1 VIREI
6 GVVGDYKLWYICP
19 GFDIVDG
26 LRLLKTDRDVVR
38 FINEHKNSVG
48 VEFYVEAKDVEIE
61 DSRYESE
68 VEEVLVVDKG
78 KQPADECDDSE
89 ETDPDYIGDEG
100 DVPECELEDED
111 GSVDGVS
118 VDDSDYDEGWDW
130 TNVLP
135 SQTLN
140 PTAVS
145 QSVNPNQS
153 IVGVEV
159 SRNPE
164 VTGVE
169 DFEDE
174 NEDSDVLE
182 SHDSSEENDRS
193 RKRKRNRFKLG
204 SNNEPVVFEVGQIFA
219 NGLLVKDAV
228 KEYGLQNKKNV
239 YLEKNET
246 KRIVVKCSKGCPYY
260 IRFSRVPP
268 QTHYVIST
276 LKPDHSCH
284 PTGKIRVL
292 TTKLLAKKLV
302 PILKHTPSM
311 TLKGLKEECKSRWNV
326 VMSSYQVYRAKISA
340 LETIHGASDEQYG
353 HLRNYAEE
361 FLRSNPGSSVKIQ
374 CKPGLGGMFFQRM
387 YVCFNAC
394 KMAFVSSCRPLIGL
408 DGCFLKGRYGG
419 HLLSA
424 IGKDANNQMIPIAFA
439 VVEAETKD
447 SWDWFMDLLLSDLN
461 GIEFKRWSFI
471 SDQQK
476 VIFNSIN
483 FIFHI

>member
-1 VIREI
+1 M
-6 GVVGDYKLWYICP
+6 
-19 GFDIVDG
+19 
-26 LRLLKTDRDVVR
+26 
-38 FINEHKNSVG
+38 SVM
-48 VEFYVEAKDVEIE
+48 
-61 DSRYESE
+61 
-68 VEEVLVVDKG
+68 
-78 KQPADECDDSE
+78 
-89 ETDPDYIGDEG
+89 TDPDYIGDEG

-204 SNNEPVVFEVGQIFA
+204 SNNEHVVFEVGQIFA

-246 KRIVVKCSKGCPYY
+246 KRIVV
-260 IRFSRVPP
+260 RFL
-268 QTHYVIST
+268 
-276 LKPDHSCH
+276 LKL
-284 PTGKIRVL
+284 IML
-292 TTKLLAKKLV
+292 FLL
-302 PILKHTPSM
+302 
-311 TLKGLKEECKSRWNV
+311 
-326 VMSSYQVYRAKISA
+326 
-340 LETIHGASDEQYG
+340 
-353 HLRNYAEE
+353 
-361 FLRSNPGSSVKIQ
+361 
-374 CKPGLGGMFFQRM
+374 
-387 YVCFNAC
+387 
-394 KMAFVSSCRPLIGL
+394 
-408 DGCFLKGRYGG
+408 
-419 HLLSA
+419 
-424 IGKDANNQMIPIAFA
+424 
-439 VVEAETKD
+439 
-447 SWDWFMDLLLSDLN
+447 
-461 GIEFKRWSFI
+461 
-471 SDQQK
+471 
-476 VIFNSIN
+476 
-483 FIFHI
+483 